1 MRYYGF
7 ISNCHTAAL
16 VSPEGSIDWLPFPR
30 FDSPAV
36 FARLL
41 GAERN
46 GFFAIRPAASPFTT
60 EQAYLKD
67 TNVLKTTFA
76 ADGGET
82 ARIIDY
88 LVIGSGELRRVVS
101 STLPLEMVL
110 RPVFQNGLVAAAVS
124 LTDHGALYTNPLT
137 GEAVELIVHSAV
149 APDYQ
154 TATEQWI
161 LPPGRY
167 DLRLVYHPDQ
177 AAQELDVD
185 HDTGGPWALR
195 RNIRFWQRAA
205 RIPYRGEFAE
215 ELRRSLL
222 VLHGLTYRTNGAVIA
237 APTTSLPEQV
247 GGTRQWDYRFA
258 WVRDGSYAAEALLAA
273 GDVVTPRRVL
283 EFFLSSVDL
292 QGKPFKAPFFRVDG
306 TLIRGERELSWL
318 KGFRGSRPV
327 RDGNAATGQLQM
339 DIEGDLVWA
348 LWRYYADTADDQ
360 FVRSYSGTLE
370 SLMDWVARHWDT
382 PDASLWEFRGR
393 DAHYTHSKLMCW
405 VCLHYGARMIRAAGR
420 RQSAER
426 YRTTADLIRKTIM
439 ERGFDAERNTFLQAF
454 DGTEVDAA
462 LLTLPLYGFLPVDD
476 PRFLGTLQAIEK
488 DLVDG
493 ALVYRYRTDMLG
505 EANHPFLLASYWRA
519 RIFIRL
525 GRLEEAE
532 GIMRTVLGEA
542 TNLGLMGEHLDADT
556 HEPRG
561 NFPQGFSH
569 LGAVITILELAEAR
583 GQRVGARLGN
593 RVAGHSGTPRQLS

>member
-1 MRYYGF
+1 
-7 ISNCHTAAL
+7 
-16 VSPEGSIDWLPFPR
+16 
-30 FDSPAV
+30 
-36 FARLL
+36 
-41 GAERN
+41 
-46 GFFAIRPAASPFTT
+46 
-60 EQAYLKD
+60 
-67 TNVLKTTFA
+67 
-76 ADGGET
+76 
-82 ARIIDY
+82 
-88 LVIGSGELRRVVS
+88 
-101 STLPLEMVL
+101 
-110 RPVFQNGLVAAAVS
+110 
-124 LTDHGALYTNPLT
+124 
-137 GEAVELIVHSAV
+137 
-149 APDYQ
+149 
-154 TATEQWI
+154 
-161 LPPGRY
+161 
-167 DLRLVYHPDQ
+167 
-177 AAQELDVD
+177 
-185 HDTGGPWALR
+185 
-195 RNIRFWQRAA
+195 
-205 RIPYRGEFAE
+205 
-215 ELRRSLL
+215 
-222 VLHGLTYRTNGAVIA
+222 
-237 APTTSLPEQV
+237 
-247 GGTRQWDYRFA
+247 
-258 WVRDGSYAAEALLAA
+258 
-273 GDVVTPRRVL
+273 
-283 EFFLSSVDL
+283 
-292 QGKPFKAPFFRVDG
+292 
-306 TLIRGERELSWL
+306 
-318 KGFRGSRPV
+318 V